1 MRVQNKMK
9 IGTRGSDLAVAQT
22 NQVVAALRKAFPSV
36 TVEIVVLKTRGDKI
50 LDKPLPEFGGKG
62 AFVTE
67 FEEELLAGSIDL
79 AVHSAKDMPV
89 ELAKGL
95 ALAGVLK
102 REDARD
108 VLVTRKGEE
117 KNRTGKKGFV
127 IGTGS
132 LRRQSQIQMIYPE
145 AEYRGIRG
153 NVPTRLRKLREK
165 EYDAVVLAAAGL
177 KRLGLLEE
185 ADLEYRYFSFDEV
198 IPAGGQAVIAIEGRK
213 EDAFTEMVRQISDGT
228 AFAELMMER
237 EILQMLDAGCH
248 EAVGVLA
255 QYTED
260 SVRIRLMKE
269 IGEIVRR
276 VEQTAEAELGC
287 QLAKELVLRLNGEA
301 ARKL

>member
-1 MRVQNKMK
+1 MIAQNKIK
-9 IGTRGSDLAVAQT
+9 IGTRGSDLAIAQT
-22 NQVVAALRKAFPSV
+22 KQVAAALQKAFPSII
-36 TVEIVVLKTRGDKI
+36 VETIVLRTMGDKI

-67 FEEELLAGSIDL
+67 FEEALLAGSIDL

-89 ELAKGL
+89 DLAPQL
-95 ALAGVLK
+95 VIAGVLK

-108 VLVTRKGEE
+108 VLVTRKGE
-117 KNRTGKKGFV
+117 NRLRKTGFV

-132 LRRQSQIQMIYPE
+132 LRRQSQIQMIYPK